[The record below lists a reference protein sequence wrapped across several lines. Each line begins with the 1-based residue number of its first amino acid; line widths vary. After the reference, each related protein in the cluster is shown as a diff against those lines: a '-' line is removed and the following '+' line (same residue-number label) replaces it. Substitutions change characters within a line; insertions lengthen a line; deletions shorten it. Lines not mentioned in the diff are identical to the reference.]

1 VLGEVVN
8 HTRVG
13 ASEANT
19 SSGEL
24 RNRGDLLERHAWIAT
39 PDDPGPTFISS
50 RARRTPIDRRR

>member
-8 HTRVG
+8 HTLVG
-13 ASEANT
+13 ASVVDT

-39 PDDPGPTFISS
+39 PAEPGG
-50 RARRTPIDRRR
+50 RRSIVAADAA